1 MKITIEVSN
10 RVVEAAL
17 ANMLDN
23 TVFDSYEA
31 RTLKAAKIPSA
42 KKIIK
47 EIMADQRFLEQ
58 LAKDVSAG
66 LDEEAEDLVYE
77 YVDNH
82 AIVTSVVDGLIER
95 CDQVAMAEDLE
106 AEAEQKAEF
115 EANMAKRDADDVARM
130 VKALG
135 KLGYMITK
143 TKPTTIK

>member
-10 RVVEAAL
+10 RVVEDAL
-17 ANMLDN
+17 VGLLED
-23 TVFDSYEA
+23 TIFDSFEA
-31 RTLKAAKIPSA
+31 RTLKTAKIPTS

-47 EIMADQRFLEQ
+47 DIMADEKFLAK
-58 LAKDVSAG
+58 LAKDVTLHLDDEVNELVYDRVANMTIS
-66 LDEEAEDLVYE
+66 LVDLLIDRCEQVVMVEDEEE
-77 YVDNH
+77 
-82 AIVTSVVDGLIER
+82 
-95 CDQVAMAEDLE
+95 
-106 AEAEQKAEF
+106 EAEQKAEF

>member
-10 RVVEAAL
+10 RVVEDAL
-17 ANMLDN
+17 VGLLED
-23 TVFDSYEA
+23 TIFDSFEA
-31 RTLKAAKIPSA
+31 RTLKTAKIPTS

-47 EIMADQRFLEQ
+47 DIMADEKFLAK
-58 LAKDVSAG
+58 LAKDVTLH
-66 LDEEAEDLVYE
+66 LDDDVNELVYDRVANMTISLVDDLIDRCEQVVLAEDE
-77 YVDNH
+77 
-82 AIVTSVVDGLIER
+82 
-95 CDQVAMAEDLE
+95 E